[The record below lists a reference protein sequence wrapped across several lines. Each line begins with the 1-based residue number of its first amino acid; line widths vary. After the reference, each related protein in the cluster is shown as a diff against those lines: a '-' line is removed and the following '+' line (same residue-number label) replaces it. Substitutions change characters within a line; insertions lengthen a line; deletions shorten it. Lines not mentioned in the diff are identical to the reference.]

1 MKTRYVLIIL
11 VVFAAIAFAG
21 MSFLQEP
28 TVSQVAKTSPQST
41 AKSLPAQIEQTG
53 TTKMDKKALI
63 VYFSYTGNTR
73 TLAAQ
78 IRQSVGGDIFELQ
91 PATPYSTDY
100 DTVVKQGKQ
109 EVASGYKPPLK
120 SKVDNLASYDVIFVG
135 TPIWWYTIAPPVATF
150 LAESEL
156 AGKTII
162 PFCTHG
168 GYGAGHSA
176 EDIKKLAPKATV
188 LDELVLSGSQS
199 YSQTEI
205 SAWLNKVG
213 FNKSYERN

>member
-1 MKTRYVLIIL
+1 MKTRYSLITL

-28 TVSQVAKTSPQST
+28 AVSQVAKTSPQSAANASST
-41 AKSLPAQIEQTG
+41 PTEQTG
-53 TTKMDKKALI
+53 TAKTDKKALV

-73 TLAAQ
+73 TLATQ

-109 EVASGYKPPLK
+109 EVESGYKPPLK
-120 SKVDNLASYDVIFVG
+120 SKVDNLAAYDVIFIG

-150 LAESEL
+150 LAESDL

-176 EDIKKLAPKATV
+176 EDIKKLAPKAKV
-188 LDELVLSGSQS
+188 LDELVLNGSQS
-199 YSQTEI
+199 YSQAEI
-205 SAWLNKVG
+205 SIWLNKVG
-213 FNKSYERN
+213 FNKS

>member
-1 MKTRYVLIIL
+1 MKTRYGFIGL
-11 VVFAAIAFAG
+11 VALVAIAFAG
-21 MSFLQEP
+21 MPFLQEP
-28 TVSQVAKTSPQST
+28 AVSQVVNTSPQSAANASST
-41 AKSLPAQIEQTG
+41 PTEQTG
-53 TTKMDKKALI
+53 TAKTDKKALV

-73 TLAAQ
+73 TLATQ

-109 EVASGYKPPLK
+109 EVESGYKPPLK
-120 SKVDNLASYDVIFVG
+120 SKVDNLTAYDVIFIG

-150 LAESEL
+150 LAESDL

-188 LDELVLSGSQS
+188 LDELVLNGSQS

-205 SAWLNKVG
+205 SVWLNKVG
-213 FNKSYERN
+213 FNKS